1 MYGVDLA
8 LLVAKNKRKWPGLTK
23 VARLRQGTDLRLPL
37 PEDTLESIQY
47 DGKRARTHASPHA
60 CHCGALA
67 LALVVLSAQNSRA

>member
-23 VARLRQGTDLRLPL
+23 VARLKRGTDLRLPL

-47 DGKRARTHASPHA
+47 DGKCGRTR
-60 CHCGALA
+60 
-67 LALVVLSAQNSRA
+67 LSARMPLWCRSTSTSRLVGA